1 MITSLKEDLCHGL
14 LLPLLV
20 MVIINNPTLIDSILE
35 VSEFSQRHVG
45 SITSAGRSDKRTCM
59 MIADIPSRG
68 AIGTTR
74 QWMKKPRS
82 LRISREINV
91 PWTRVH
97 TLGSWGWTY
106 VFPGKSA
113 KEPFLSIPQ
122 EMKNCW
128 SLRICPLIDKF
139 RQFFRNLSH
148 RNSRILSTYSW
159 WFVSG
164 SSISNTAQISLVG
177 KLPYDEILAASA
189 DPWPEMVNIDGYLMD
204 TN

>member
-74 QWMKKPRS
+74 Q
-82 LRISREINV
+82 
-91 PWTRVH
+91 
-97 TLGSWGWTY
+97 
-106 VFPGKSA
+106 
-113 KEPFLSIPQ
+113 
-122 EMKNCW
+122 
-128 SLRICPLIDKF
+128 
-139 RQFFRNLSH
+139 
-148 RNSRILSTYSW
+148 
-159 WFVSG
+159 
-164 SSISNTAQISLVG
+164 
-177 KLPYDEILAASA
+177 
-189 DPWPEMVNIDGYLMD
+189 
-204 TN
+204 

>member
-1 MITSLKEDLCHGL
+1 MGESGIWGWASTKNPTVGHCISCTQEMITSLKEDLCHGL

-106 VFPGKSA
+106 VFPENLLRNHFWASLKRWRIVEFCVLPPDSPISA
-113 KEPFLSIPQ
+113 VLQKPV
-122 EMKNCW
+122 
-128 SLRICPLIDKF
+128 
-139 RQFFRNLSH
+139 
-148 RNSRILSTYSW
+148 T
-159 WFVSG
+159 
-164 SSISNTAQISLVG
+164 
-177 KLPYDEILAASA
+177 
-189 DPWPEMVNIDGYLMD
+189 
-204 TN
+204 